1 MYLTSVRS
9 AIYLYSKLLK
19 MTLNELKTVSEFLTE
34 ALNFKEN
41 DLVKNIAQ
49 AIGKATPWAKDI
61 ANNAPWVQDF
71 AEYAG
76 AGVPLVSFFLKY
88 AQLLMLEREPD
99 KQGYNACTLAYNRA
113 VEEVLTA
120 GPGNLVGRDHRLF
133 LHPARIR
140 ALPPSKKEGWLANV
154 DAAFRRREYRE
165 EQRRHS
171 LRSERSVMR
180 AWLATA

>member
-1 MYLTSVRS
+1 
-9 AIYLYSKLLK
+9 

-113 VEEVLTA
+113 VEEV
-120 GPGNLVGRDHRLF
+120 F
-133 LHPARIR
+133 LARSMELQKIKPYKKNKILNNKNPDEMDMTGFKLDN
-140 ALPPSKKEGWLANV
+140 ALSHDFIIHADQVFLEFAEVIQLDNNIIGSTEL
-154 DAAFRRREYRE
+154 
-165 EQRRHS
+165 S
-171 LRSERSVMR
+171 M
-180 AWLATA
+180 